1 MIDLKKLIDERY
13 PEFNS
18 KPKFIQ
24 NLTLNILNKI
34 LHVKDINKFLD
45 SHKDDFGIQFI
56 DEVFEKFNFSY
67 RISNKDIKK
76 IPAEGRV
83 IVVAN
88 HPIGSLDSLALI
100 SAIYNVRQDVKIIAT
115 DVLTNITQ
123 LREFILPFN
132 LESGGFVQRKNINAI
147 GEALQNEQ
155 AVIIFPAGE
164 VSRLRFYHIID
175 GKWNK
180 GALHFAK
187 KFNSPILPI
196 LIQAKNSMLFY
207 MTSAINKHFSRL
219 LLAHEVFNK
228 YNKVINLKI
237 GDPIPAKAFTSSF
250 INAKVQTKLLKKHVY
265 KLARKEEG
273 IYSTEKNIIHP
284 VDVKCVFKEIQN
296 AQVLGITKDKKR
308 ILLTDYNSSPNIL
321 KEIARLREITFRSV
335 GEGSGKKLDIDKY
348 DKYYKHIVV
357 WDDDELEIV
366 GSYRIGIGS
375 EILKES
381 GEKGFYTSSLF
392 KFSNEFV
399 EKYLGDSVEL
409 GRSFVQ
415 KKYWNS
421 NALNY
426 LWMGIGSFLAK
437 HEKVKYMFGPVSI
450 SNSYPEEAKK
460 MIVYFYNKWF
470 GTVNNLVESKNRF
483 KVPEK
488 DLADYQNTFSADE
501 YKQDFLILKKM
512 IRPFGFSVPVLY
524 KHYTELCNNDG
535 VKFLDFGI
543 DVDFEN
549 CIDGLIFIEVDKV
562 KPEKQDRYINC
573 FKVGNEQLK

>member
-265 KLARKEEG
+265 KLARKEQG